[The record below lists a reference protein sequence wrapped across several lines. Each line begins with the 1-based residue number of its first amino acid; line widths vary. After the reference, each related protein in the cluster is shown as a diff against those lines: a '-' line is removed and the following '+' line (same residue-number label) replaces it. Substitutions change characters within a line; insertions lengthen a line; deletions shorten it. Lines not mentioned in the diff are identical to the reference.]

1 MADGARSRRA
11 GPPAAILAAIPAAL
25 CAATLA
31 GCVATDEGSGQPFAG
46 LRAFFAEVRP
56 AQVAELPDGG
66 GAVPAVASPPPAA
79 APPTAPGPAVA
90 QAQPEPPRA
99 AEADDAPPGP
109 RVSRMAAV
117 ERTQLHAGPEPGAP
131 AAGEAARG
139 EVLVVLRD
147 VAAAPETAARLP
159 VLRGGAV
166 AWVDR
171 AAVESAYARRV
182 DAFGIP
188 RHAGGDRFVVA
199 GVEVVVGGIATA
211 GPLAEARIDAH
222 LEARDRAVA
231 CRVFD
236 GLGRCEFADGSDLG
250 FELLR
255 EGLVQATGQE
265 YAALARFAG
274 D

>member
-1 MADGARSRRA
+1 M
-11 GPPAAILAAIPAAL
+11 AL
-25 CAATLA
+25 CAAALA
-31 GCVATDEGSGQPFAG
+31 GCVAADEGSGQPFAG
-46 LRAFFAEVRP
+46 LRALFAEARP
-56 AQVAELPDGG
+56 AQVAQLPSEGT
-66 GAVPAVASPPPAA
+66 AVAAVASAASAPAA
-79 APPTAPGPAVA
+79 PDPAASSPARPAPVVA
-90 QAQPEPPRA
+90 QARPDGPPPRDA
-99 AEADDAPPGP
+99 AADDAPAGP
-109 RVSRMAAV
+109 RVSRMAVV
-117 ERTQLHAGPEPGAP
+117 ERALLHAGPEPGAP
-131 AAGEAARG
+131 SAGEAARG
-139 EVLVVLRD
+139 EVLIVLRD
-147 VAAAPETAARLP
+147 VAAAPETAGRLP

-171 AAVESAYARRV
+171 AAVESAFARRV

-199 GVEVVVGGIATA
+199 GVEVSVAGIATA

-255 EGLVQATGQE
+255 EGLVQAVGQE
-265 YAALARFAG
+265 YAHLARFAG